1 MTRLGKK
8 FLPSNTC
15 FMERMYGHYDFDFNG
30 TETNNVRLKWLSIC
44 FNINYTEGTMELF
57 LNGETLWPKV
67 RKPMELPPDW
77 EISPMIVR
85 LGRYYFDDT
94 PLIGKIVDFNMWD
107 R

>member
-1 MTRLGKK
+1 
-8 FLPSNTC
+8 
-15 FMERMYGHYDFDFNG
+15 
-30 TETNNVRLKWLSIC
+30 
-44 FNINYTEGTMELF
+44 MELF
-57 LNGETLWPKV
+57 LNGEPLWPKQ

-77 EISPMIVR
+77 ETSPMVVR